1 MGNTNTSQVKR
12 DRNYFYT
19 IDGVNHPHRD
29 ISSSPRADDSKSF
42 DFVGGGRKKPLL
54 YQSSTDYSVDDGY
67 DEYKIRP
74 RTSTIS
80 QGTSIDG
87 NALPTVF
94 KWEGGGKEVLISGTF
109 SDWKPIKMVHSHG
122 NFIAIVDVPEGVH
135 HYKFIVDGNETVN
148 TNATLDEEKTKNVIN
163 VKKSD
168 FEVFEALAMDL
179 AANNNSNQLSGS
191 PPGSYSQ
198 EFPSSMQPKP
208 AAGGSSRNNSGGSSG
223 NQGAGPPILPP
234 HLLQVMLN
242 NPTLTTSDPTFL
254 PQPNHVMLN
263 HLYALSIKD
272 GVMVLSCT
280 NRYRRK
286 YVTTLLYKPI

>member
-1 MGNTNTSQVKR
+1 
-12 DRNYFYT
+12 
-19 IDGVNHPHRD
+19 
-29 ISSSPRADDSKSF
+29 
-42 DFVGGGRKKPLL
+42 
-54 YQSSTDYSVDDGY
+54 
-67 DEYKIRP
+67 
-74 RTSTIS
+74 
-80 QGTSIDG
+80 
-87 NALPTVF
+87 
-94 KWEGGGKEVLISGTF
+94 
-109 SDWKPIKMVHSHG
+109 
-122 NFIAIVDVPEGVH
+122 
-135 HYKFIVDGNETVN
+135 
-148 TNATLDEEKTKNVIN
+148 
-163 VKKSD
+163 
-168 FEVFEALAMDL
+168 
-179 AANNNSNQLSGS
+179 
-191 PPGSYSQ
+191 
-198 EFPSSMQPKP
+198 MQPKP